1 MNKQILS
8 LAGWNS
14 EILRKGDIVL
24 FKVWHASKGKYT
36 LHAGR
41 VVKGYGVE
49 EEDEIEGN
57 WRVEDLISGNEYYPY
72 ASNVCKLERGGN
84 PVMGVE
90 ATLVETPKPHKFTSR
105 EE

>member
-14 EILRKGDIVL
+14 EILRRGDIVL
-24 FKVWHASKGKYT
+24 FKVWHASKGKFT

-41 VVKGYGVE
+41 VVKGYGVDE
-49 EEDEIEGN
+49 EEEIEGN
-57 WRVEDLISGNEYYPY
+57 WRVEDLVTGKEYYPY
-72 ASNVCKLERGGN
+72 ASDVCRLEPEGN
-84 PVMGVE
+84 PIMGIE
-90 ATLVETPKPHKFTSR
+90 AILVETPKPHKFTSR